1 MSKIR
6 SRLKII
12 TQRRVIGE
20 ITKDIGIG
28 ILVNATYSLSQADFG
43 FGNVLDLVIAVLII
57 VEGNY
62 IKETG

>member
-43 FGNVLDLVIAVLII
+43 FGNFLDLVIAVLII

>member
-1 MSKIR
+1 MRGIR
-6 SRLKII
+6 NRFKVI

-43 FGNVLDLVIAVLII
+43 FNNFLDLYNFINNACNNFHILL
-57 VEGNY
+57 
-62 IKETG
+62 

>member
-1 MSKIR
+1 MRGIR
-6 SRLKII
+6 NRFKVI

-43 FGNVLDLVIAVLII
+43 FGNFLDLVIAVLII